1 MSSSDSSR
9 IAFAERLLK
18 INETVRREE
27 FENIVAGKVAKI
39 ERCIDDTLS
48 RAGLRP
54 DDIDLV
60 FTTGGTSC
68 IPCIKNLFIRRFGA
82 AKMKQMD
89 AFTSVAYGLGISAS
103 LFFD

>member
-1 MSSSDSSR
+1 LPDSAW
-9 IAFAERLLK
+9 IDFVDRLPR
-18 INETVRREE
+18 INEAVSREE
-27 FENIVAGKVAKI
+27 FENIVVEKVAKI

-54 DDIDLV
+54 YDIDLV
-60 FTTGGTSC
+60 FTTGDTSC

-103 LFFD
+103 LFFG